1 MLHAVNIEPT
11 PRPCDPAAHA
21 ESVACAAFERLL
33 ELGRARG
40 ERKLG
45 KRQWLK
51 TFARAQAAAAG
62 LYREGITEADW
73 IAATLASLTR
83 SGVARTMKV
92 NHEWT
97 RIQNRFYLY
106 RLLYIRGSLL
116 VDS

>member
-1 MLHAVNIEPT
+1 MVGGFAVTAMEGVSLMLHAVNIEPT

-83 SGVARTMKV
+83 SGVARGPGGG
-92 NHEWT
+92 W
-97 RIQNRFYLY
+97 
-106 RLLYIRGSLL
+106 
-116 VDS
+116 D